1 MSKIKFILICLLVLV
16 TTSSTS
22 SQFSTPKLFAMN
34 QRLNQFVK
42 PYGEKI
48 GLCFID
54 LETGAE
60 LQINGMEYFP
70 TASVAK
76 VPIMATVFHL
86 AESGQ
91 LNLNKKIMF
100 KEKDKL
106 PGSGVLR
113 WMKANREYSVK
124 NLTRL
129 MIVLSD
135 NTATKL
141 VADYLGKEKVNA
153 YMRKLGIT
161 NTKLVDNSMLV
172 EAPSNPR
179 NLTTPYDMARLCAML
194 DDRKYFQVQSSE
206 QMLDYMKRQ
215 KYRWGI
221 WKGVPKGTKIANK
234 TGNLTKVLND
244 VGVVY
249 SPKGNYIISVFTHGF
264 STKKEARK
272 IINEVSK
279 IVYDSYTGSGA
290 AVKIRSGS

>member
-1 MSKIKFILICLLVLV
+1 
-16 TTSSTS
+16 
-22 SQFSTPKLFAMN
+22 
-34 QRLNQFVK
+34 
-42 PYGEKI
+42 
-48 GLCFID
+48 
-54 LETGAE
+54 

-91 LNLNKKIMF
+91 LNLDKKIMF

-113 WMKANREYSVK
+113 WMKGNREYSVK

-141 VADYLGKEKVNA
+141 VADYLGKNKVNA
-153 YMRKLGIT
+153 YMKKLGIV
-161 NTKLVDNSMLV
+161 NSKLVDNSMLL
-172 EAPSNPR
+172 ESPTQQR
-179 NLTTPYDMARLCAML
+179 NLTTPYDMARLCAMINNP
-194 DDRKYFQVQSSE
+194 KYFQPKSSE
-206 QMLDYMKRQ
+206 QMLAYMKKQ

-221 WKGVPKGTKIANK
+221 WKGVPKGTKVANK

-244 VGVVY
+244 VGIVY
-249 SPKGNYIISVFTHGF
+249 SPAGDYIVSIFTHGF
-264 STKKEARK
+264 ATKKQARK

-279 IVYDSYTGSGA
+279 IVYDSYTGSGRA
-290 AVKIRSGS
+290 TKTRSGS